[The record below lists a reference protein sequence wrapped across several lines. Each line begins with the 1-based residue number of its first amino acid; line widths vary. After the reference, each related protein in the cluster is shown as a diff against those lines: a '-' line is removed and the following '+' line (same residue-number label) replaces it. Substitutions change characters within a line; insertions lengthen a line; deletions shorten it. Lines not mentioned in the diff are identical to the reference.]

1 MGWCI
6 VVVKD
11 PVCGNVW
18 MNPYDFL
25 YESFK
30 KVFVVILVDCLSSGN
45 PLFLNS
51 THGIKETHKH
61 AFRFNSKEDGIPLRD
76 ITCFHFRDEVRK
88 HVLTRQTPTPQLVTA
103 KPCHCKSG

>member
-1 MGWCI
+1 MGMRI

-18 MNPYDFL
+18 MNPYDSL
-25 YESFK
+25 YESFND
-30 KVFVVILVDCLSSGN
+30 VFVVILIDCLSSGN

-51 THGIKETHKH
+51 THEIKEKHKH
-61 AFRFNSKEDGIPLRD
+61 AFRFNTKQDGITLSD
-76 ITCFHFRDEVRK
+76 ILCFHFRDEVRK

-103 KPCHCKSG
+103 KP